1 MYRDVVYGLPG
12 TYAMSALGQK
22 QTFAVQNAMSA
33 LTPKADVCSATRYV
47 RFVPIADINQNSAPF
62 IIESGTGSELRQT
75 LHYAIVGG
83 LLVSP
88 ILSLHTTPVVYLAFS
103 TDCAGVPQQ

>member
-1 MYRDVVYGLPG
+1 
-12 TYAMSALGQK
+12 MSALP
-22 QTFAVQNAMSA
+22 
-33 LTPKADVCSATRYV
+33 PKADIRCRVCHV
-47 RFVPIADINQNSAPF
+47 RFGPIADINQNSAPF